1 MTTSTHTSLS
11 ESLHRQMR
19 RIARQVGHTPLY
31 ELRNVFHK
39 PGVRLFAKL
48 EWQQL
53 SGSVK
58 ARAGWRILSTAI
70 RSGQL
75 DGQRRLLDAT
85 SGNTG
90 IAYATFAA
98 ALGVPVTL
106 CMPENA
112 SEARKRIL
120 RSLGAELILTSRL
133 EGTDGAQQYAAALAA
148 ERPDLYYHANQYAND
163 ANWQAHYHSTALE
176 IWEQTKGQV
185 THFVAGLGTS
195 GTITGTG
202 RRLRALKPEIEIVAL
217 QPDTPMHGLE
227 GWKHMATAIVPR
239 IYDPSVHDRIVE
251 VNTLEAL
258 EMVRRAAREEGL
270 LIGPSSGAN
279 LAGAIKVAEQLD
291 EGVVV
296 TTFADTADK
305 YAEVMT
311 EIFG

>member
-1 MTTSTHTSLS
+1 MIATDASMHTILTP
-11 ESLHRQMR
+11 HMR
-19 RIARQVGHTPLY
+19 RLAAQVGNTPLY

-53 SGSVK
+53 SHSVK
-58 ARAGWRILSTAI
+58 ARAGWRIVFTAI
-70 RSGQL
+70 QKGHIH
-75 DGQRRLLDAT
+75 DKRRLLDAT

-90 IAYATFAA
+90 IAYATFCA
-98 ALGVPVTL
+98 ALGIPVTL

-120 RSLGAELILTSRL
+120 RSLGVELILTSSL
-133 EGTDGAQQYAAALAA
+133 EGTDGAQQEAA
-148 ERPDLYYHANQYAND
+148 EMAATYPDRYYHANQYAND

-176 IWEQTKGQV
+176 IWSQTQGQI

-195 GTITGTG
+195 GTVTGTG
-202 RRLRALKPEIEIVAL
+202 RRLRELNPDIEIIAL

-227 GWKHMATAIVPR
+227 GWKHMPTAIVPP
-239 IYDPSVHDRIVE
+239 IYDPKVHHKTVE
-251 VNTLEAL
+251 VNTLEAM
-258 EMVRRAAREEGL
+258 EMVKRTAKKEGL

-279 LAGAIKVAEQLD
+279 LAGAIKVAEQL
-291 EGVVV
+291 EKGVVV

-305 YAEVMT
+305 YTEVM
-311 EIFG
+311 EQIFG

>member
-1 MTTSTHTSLS
+1 MTSASLTT
-11 ESLHRQMR
+11 LPHKVRQQMHL
-19 RIARQVGHTPLY
+19 IARQVGNTPLY

-58 ARAGWRILSTAI
+58 ARAGWRIVSTAL
-70 RSGQL
+70 RQGLL
-75 DGQRRLLDAT
+75 DGRRRLLDAT

-90 IAYATFAA
+90 IAYATFCA
-98 ALGVPVTL
+98 ALGLPVTL

-148 ERPDLYYHANQYAND
+148 EHPDRYYHANQYAND

-176 IWEQTKGQV
+176 IWAQTQGQV

-195 GTITGTG
+195 GTVTGTG
-202 RRLRALKPEIEIVAL
+202 RRLRELKPDVEIVAL
-217 QPDTPMHGLE
+217 QPDAPMHGLE
-227 GWKHMATAIVPR
+227 GWKHMPTAIVPR
-239 IYDPSVHDRIVE
+239 IYDPAVHDRIVE

-279 LAGAIKVAEQLD
+279 LAGAIKVAEQL
-291 EGVVV
+291 EQGVVV

-305 YAEVMT
+305 YAEVMN

>member
-11 ESLHRQMR
+11 ASLRRRMR
-19 RIARQVGHTPLY
+19 GIAGQVGHTPLY

-48 EWQQL
+48 EWQQF

-70 RSGQL
+70 RSGRL
-75 DGQRRLLDAT
+75 DGRRRLLDAT

-163 ANWQAHYHSTALE
+163 ANWQAHYHTTALE

-202 RRLRALKPEIEIVAL
+202 RRLRELKPEVEIVAL

-305 YAEVMT
+305 YSEVMD